1 MSDVKKSGPAGSPDS
16 QARRELL
23 RHGAGLGAVGALGLS
38 HADASASASASMD
51 LAYSFVL
58 PGESIGGDRMKAVR
72 ALAESNLKEIELLR
86 EFDPDEAEP
95 VTSFRL

>member
-38 HADASASASASMD
+38 HADASASASMD

>member
-16 QARRELL
+16 QARRALL
-23 RHGAGLGAVGALGLS
+23 RHGAGLGAAGALGFALS
-38 HADASASASASMD
+38 HADASPSTD
-51 LAYSFVL
+51 LGYSFVL

-72 ALAESNLKEIELLR
+72 VLAESNLKEIELLR
-86 EFDPDEAEP
+86 EFDPDEDEP